1 MGQVLLDVAHPYVV
15 ESDMHT
21 RAMLPRVGVSNPVTF
36 LASVYVLAV
45 FFAPAFHGSQ
55 LRITLRP

>member
-1 MGQVLLDVAHPYVV
+1 MGQVLLNVAHPYVV
-15 ESDMHT
+15 ESDMHA
-21 RAMLPRVGVSNPVTF
+21 RAMSGERFPDVVTF
-36 LASVYVLAV
+36 LTSVNVLAV

>member
-15 ESDMHT
+15 EADQYT
-21 RAMLPRVGVSNPVTF
+21 RPMMPGVGVSNPVTF
-36 LASVYVLAV
+36 FASVYVLAV
-45 FFAPAFHGSQ
+45 FFAPALHGSH